1 MIPCDAEKL
10 LLFLEEEE
18 FIVNKVKKMLYSQK
32 VAPYVFVI
40 PFVISLL
47 VFWLYPL
54 ISGIVMSFQDISF
67 GGSQWVGLKH
77 YQKLAS
83 DKFFKTAVF
92 NSVEY
97 MLLTLLLL
105 IPIPMMQL
113 SLPVCCWSKR
123 LQKMPLQLPDQ
134 VLLLFSVS

>member
-1 MIPCDAEKL
+1 MIPYDAEKL

-18 FIVNKVKKMLYSQK
+18 FVVNKVKKMLYSQK

-105 IPIPMMQL
+105 PCLEKSSIL
-113 SLPVCCWSKR
+113 ARNK
-123 LQKMPLQLPDQ
+123 
-134 VLLLFSVS
+134 

>member
-1 MIPCDAEKL
+1 MIPYDAEKL

-40 PFVISLL
+40 PFVISLM

-83 DKFFKTAVF
+83 DKYFTAMIITPT
-92 NSVEY
+92 SAKIAIHI
-97 MLLTLLLL
+97 LA
-105 IPIPMMQL
+105 IPSAPSIRHKIL
-113 SLPVCCWSKR
+113 
-123 LQKMPLQLPDQ
+123 MPIAK
-134 VLLLFSVS
+134 

>member
-1 MIPCDAEKL
+1 MIPYDAEKL

-97 MLLTLLLL
+97 
-105 IPIPMMQL
+105 IW
-113 SLPVCCWSKR
+113 CC
-123 LQKMPLQLPDQ
+123 
-134 VLLLFSVS
+134 